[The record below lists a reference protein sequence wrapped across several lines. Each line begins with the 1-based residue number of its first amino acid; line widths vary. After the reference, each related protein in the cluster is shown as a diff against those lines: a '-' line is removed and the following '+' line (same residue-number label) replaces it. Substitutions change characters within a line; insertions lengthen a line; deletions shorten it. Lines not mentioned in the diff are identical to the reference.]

1 MYFQRMRGGRMFYY
15 YATTHEKTIN
25 FEREAT
31 AEEFNL
37 LEPHIS
43 KISKMLVDK
52 RRINIVSN
60 AYKKVT
66 DEFDKLM
73 NGSKPPHDSEE
84 LIFSLTFYL
93 AAFKKYLDNW
103 EKHLKR
109 TFGKDSR
116 EAKLF
121 KSAQNYE
128 YDNHMEY
135 RIFYRLRNYD
145 QHCDNFVS
153 RITGRILPNE
163 SHEYLVL
170 ADRDRLL
177 NNFDEWKPEEIAYLQ
192 SCDKYFDIRPLLNI
206 FQNCIISIHEKIMQI
221 HFNQE
226 FFCSCATIVAAAKEF
241 ENEDTVHFIG
251 VENEIDWTN
260 LDLEGNPFN
269 FTYLEVP
276 VCKNL
281 LEVYFLNN
289 RKSVKIFYHGTKL
302 KQRLGNFAFEI
313 NQEKLYEVAFS
324 QLPFVDVCGQRMIRL
339 CSKALLD
346 KDEVYCVLAD
356 SRFPRKE
363 QSDLCTTWEFLL
375 ECIVKD

>member
-1 MYFQRMRGGRMFYY
+1 MFYY

-31 AEEFNL
+31 VEEFNL
-37 LEPHIS
+37 LEPHVS

-52 RRINIVSN
+52 RRINIVIN
-60 AYKKVT
+60 AYRKVS

-116 EAKLF
+116 ETKLF

-177 NNFDEWKPEEIAYLQ
+177 NDFDKWKPEEIAYLQ
-192 SCDKYFDIRPLLNI
+192 SCDKYFDIRPLLSV

-241 ENEDTVHFIG
+241 EMSSAVFK
-251 VENEIDWTN
+251 V
-260 LDLEGNPFN
+260 
-269 FTYLEVP
+269 
-276 VCKNL
+276 
-281 LEVYFLNN
+281 
-289 RKSVKIFYHGTKL
+289 
-302 KQRLGNFAFEI
+302 
-313 NQEKLYEVAFS
+313 
-324 QLPFVDVCGQRMIRL
+324 
-339 CSKALLD
+339 
-346 KDEVYCVLAD
+346 
-356 SRFPRKE
+356 
-363 QSDLCTTWEFLL
+363 
-375 ECIVKD
+375 

>member
-1 MYFQRMRGGRMFYY
+1 MFYY

-60 AYKKVT
+60 AYRKVT

-93 AAFKKYLDNW
+93 AAFRKYLDNW

-153 RITGRILPNE
+153 RIMGRILPNE

-177 NNFDEWKPEEIAYLQ
+177 SDFDEWKPEEITYLQ
-192 SCDKYFDIRPLLNI
+192 SCDKYFDIRPLLSV
-206 FQNCIISIHEKIMQI
+206 FQNCIISIHEKVMQI

-260 LDLEGNPFN
+260 LDLDGNPFN

-276 VCKNL
+276 ICKHL

-289 RKSVKIFYHGTKL
+289 RKSVKIFYHGASL
-302 KQRLGNFAFEI
+302 KQRLGNFAYEMDP
-313 NQEKLYEVAFS
+313 QKLYEVAFS

-339 CSKALLD
+339 CSKAVLD

-356 SRFPRKE
+356 SRFSRKE